1 MLCQKPDVPV
11 NLKASRMPIDKTRIL
26 VEKLIRALTGLAA
39 GITMLPAM
47 RSLLADVAKRASRR
61 SLAKTA

>member
-1 MLCQKPDVPV
+1 
-11 NLKASRMPIDKTRIL
+11 MPIDKTRIL

-47 RSLLADVAKRASRR
+47 PSLQADVAKRASRR